1 MTEPRESE
9 WQRVLN
15 CVRTLT
21 GKDMTVGEM
30 ADACN
35 TDAGAIVAALEEL
48 GVRPGEVVQAGDGC
62 LSPEGLVSAVMVV
75 VVEPAVKGGGALCA

>member
-21 GKDMTVGEM
+21 GKDMTVGEWLM
-30 ADACN
+30 
-35 TDAGAIVAALEEL
+35 
-48 GVRPGEVVQAGDGC
+48 
-62 LSPEGLVSAVMVV
+62 
-75 VVEPAVKGGGALCA
+75 PATRTLARSLRRSKS

>member
-9 WQRVLN
+9 WQRILN
-15 CVRTLT
+15 CVRTLR

-48 GVRPGEVVQAGDGC
+48 GELAAPD
-62 LSPEGLVSAVMVV
+62 S
-75 VVEPAVKGGGALCA
+75 

>member
-48 GVRPGEVVQAGDGC
+48 GELDAPDT
-62 LSPEGLVSAVMVV
+62 
-75 VVEPAVKGGGALCA
+75 

>member
-48 GVRPGEVVQAGDGC
+48 GVVPEHVVHPVLLGGWWLLKPQSQGGPDEVAR
-62 LSPEGLVSAVMVV
+62 
-75 VVEPAVKGGGALCA
+75 